1 MRRRSERLLYA
12 ANGVGLGVADVELTG
27 GERVERPF
35 IRTPQAA
42 GAVVFHD
49 GRVLLL
55 WRHSPITD
63 TRGWEIPLGD
73 VGPGEESAE
82 AAARHVEEQTGW
94 RPGPLVPLIRTR
106 PAGDVADCE
115 HVVFAAHQATEL
127 PGGPEKGEGD
137 EERGRAEWVPMLR
150 VQGLIEEQA
159 ITSATTSAALL
170 HFLADLLQARAAH

>member
-12 ANGVGLGVADVELTG
+12 ANGVDLGVADVELTG

-35 IRTPQAA
+35 IRTPLAA

-55 WRHSPITD
+55 WRRSPITD
-63 TRGWEIPLGD
+63 TPGWEIPLGD
-73 VGPGEESAE
+73 VEPGEEPQE
-82 AAARHVEEQTGW
+82 AAARHVEELTGW
-94 RPGPLVPLIRTR
+94 RPGPMLPLIRTR

-115 HVVFAAHQATEL
+115 HVVFAAHQATEV
-127 PGGPEKGEGD
+127 PGRAAGGD

-170 HFLADLLQARAAH
+170 HFLADLLQARTAH